1 MRKLALLASALF
13 ISACTSSPTTVLDV
27 SLAVTNP
34 QFGDHDP
41 VEWDSYR
48 PEQYPVHGIDVS
60 KWQGDIDWRTAKRGG
75 VAFAFIKATEGGD
88 HVDTRFSQYRQHGGR
103 AGRPPAASIA

>member
-1 MRKLALLASALF
+1 MRKLALFGLALAL
-13 ISACTSSPTTVLDV
+13 SACTSSPSTVLDV
-27 SLAVTNP
+27 SLAVPNP

-60 KWQGDIDWRTAKRGG
+60 HYQSYINWDKISNPNSEQPWSANLF
-75 VAFAFIKATEGGD
+75 V
-88 HVDTRFSQYRQHGGR
+88 
-103 AGRPPAASIA
+103 PPSGKT

>member
-1 MRKLALLASALF
+1 
-13 ISACTSSPTTVLDV
+13 VLDV

-75 VAFAFIKATEGGD
+75 VAFAFIKVP
-88 HVDTRFSQYRQHGGR
+88 HCGR
-103 AGRPPAASIA
+103 TSALVYAQCAKRPEVPAACSGYGMEPPIFV